1 MSDQDQQPSSKENTP
16 EKRPP
21 CLVTYYRGEQ
31 VRRGSSIYFSERGIL
46 VLCQEPAPLNTKMKM
61 VLQFPGLRNPIEVH
75 GEVVW
80 TNIHGPG
87 DSLSPRGM
95 GVKFINLERDVE
107 RLLGELS
114 GQYEGLGLNYSCYY
128 T

>member
-1 MSDQDQQPSSKENTP
+1 MNDQEQQHSRENTP

-21 CLVTYYRGEQ
+21 CLVTYYLEDE

-46 VLCQEPAPLNTKMKM
+46 VLCQEPVALNTKLRM
-61 VLQFPGLRNPIEVH
+61 VLQFPGLRNPIEVN

-80 TNIHGPG
+80 TNIYGPG

-95 GVKFINLERDVE
+95 GVKFLNIDRDIE

-114 GQYEGLGLNYSCYY
+114 GQYLGLGLNYSCYY

>member
-1 MSDQDQQPSSKENTP
+1 MSDQEQQHSRENTP

-21 CLVTYYRGEQ
+21 CLVTYYLEDE

-46 VLCQEPAPLNTKMKM
+46 VLCQEPAALNAKLRM
-61 VLQFPGLRNPIEVH
+61 VLQFPGLRNPIEVN

-80 TNIHGPG
+80 TNIYGPG

-95 GVKFINLERDVE
+95 GVKFLNIDRDIE

-114 GQYEGLGLNYSCYY
+114 GQYLGLGLNYSCYY